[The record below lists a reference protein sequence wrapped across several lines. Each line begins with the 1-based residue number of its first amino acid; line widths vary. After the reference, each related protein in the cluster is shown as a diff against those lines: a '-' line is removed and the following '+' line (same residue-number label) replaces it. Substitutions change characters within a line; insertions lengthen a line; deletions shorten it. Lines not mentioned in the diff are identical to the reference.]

1 MIGHRGSRLSKIG
14 AAARHQIEAFARDPG
29 LSRSA
34 GEGAQ
39 GVAARSQAAEPAGL
53 LASCN
58 IRTHSRNILL
68 FSGGSET
75 CDHAI

>member
-1 MIGHRGSRLSKIG
+1 MIGHLGSRLCKIA

-39 GVAARSQAAEPAGL
+39 GVETRLQHLEPVGL

-75 CDHAI
+75 CDHAM